1 MSRKKRQSGNA
12 GRKTFKNSPFSE
24 LKGCDLADAKEPG
37 PAAGKPAPAAPHSA
51 HAPNEGL
58 DFFEE
63 MVSMGVKPFKKG
75 SKFTPSPDQLD
86 GGDDRVVVDDEA
98 VQPKDDQSLFLEA
111 VGQMDATFSDEL
123 PPEEPARALP
133 RRMRDLVRGRLTP
146 GAEIDLHGLD
156 REQARQRVA
165 YFLDNCVY
173 QDIRVALL
181 ITGRGRGSESEPVLR
196 GEIERFLDD
205 AGRKWVVE
213 WGRAPQRYGGEGA
226 LVVFLRKD

>member
-1 MSRKKRQSGNA
+1 MSRKKKQAGNA
-12 GRKTFKNSPFSE
+12 GQKTFKNSPFSA
-24 LKGCDLADAKEPG
+24 LKGCNLADDKGPG
-37 PAAGKPAPAAPHSA
+37 PAAGKPAPADPPPGRAPS
-51 HAPNEGL
+51 EGL
-58 DFFEE
+58 DFLEE
-63 MVSMGVKPFKKG
+63 MVSLGVKPFKKG
-75 SKFTPSPDQLD
+75 CRVASTPDQSD
-86 GGDDRVVVDDEA
+86 GINDRVVEDGA
-98 VQPKDDQSLFLEA
+98 VQQPKDDHSLFLEA

-173 QDIRVALL
+173 QDVRVALL
-181 ITGRGRGSESEPVLR
+181 ITGRGRGSGSEPVLR
-196 GEIERFLDD
+196 SEMERFLDD
-205 AGRKWVVE
+205 DGRKWVAE

-226 LVVFLRKD
+226 LVVFLRKK